1 MATDQGLSGDV
12 VDVDKSFIA
21 DGPLSLDEHRQI
33 EFAKLQ
39 QPGFGLQPNASAAPE
54 STPQPQGE

>member
-1 MATDQGLSGDV
+1 
-12 VDVDKSFIA
+12 VDVDKSFIP

-39 QPGFGLQPNASAAPE
+39 QPGFGLQPNASAGPE